1 MNEIGE
7 LLKSKREITGVTLD
21 EAGSDLEIKPVILDN
36 IENGNIGCFKDIYV
50 LKDYIKSYAKYLGLD
65 YKKIIK
71 DFNEYLF
78 EYTSKI
84 PVNEIEEK
92 IKEKQ
97 KLEETG
103 EVKIASPYTDER
115 NKYKSKSYVVLY
127 ILVVALVALAIFWA
141 VKQITIDNQ
150 VATMVSMK

>member
-1 MNEIGE
+1 MNEIGA
-7 LLKSKREITGVTLD
+7 LLKNKRELTGISLD
-21 EAGSDLEIKPVILDN
+21 EAGNDLEIKPVILDN

-65 YKKIIK
+65 PKELVN

-84 PVNEIEEK
+84 PVKEIEK
-92 IKEKQ
+92 RI
-97 KLEETG
+97 EETV

-115 NKYKSKSYVVLY
+115 RKYKSKNFILLY
-127 ILVVALVALAIFWA
+127 IFVTILVAIAIFWA

-150 VATMVSMK
+150 VATMVSTR